1 MEYEI
6 TIETEREQEV
16 VDITQEVKNVIKKS
30 KVKNGICLLFV
41 KHATAAIILN
51 ESWDPKVGED
61 FLDAMNRMV
70 PLHAGW
76 KHDTVD
82 NNAAAHIKSAI
93 VGPSEMIILEN
104 GELHLGT
111 WQQIALVDF
120 DGPRKR
126 RVLVKIL

>member
-1 MEYEI
+1 M
-6 TIETEREQEV
+6 IELNFSTSKQFDII
-16 VDITQEVKNVIKKS
+16 DITEEVKKAIKDS
-30 KVKNGICLLFV
+30 KMKNGLVIIYTP
-41 KHATAAIILN
+41 HATAAIIIN

-61 FLDAMNRMV
+61 FLDALDRVV

-76 KHDTVD
+76 RHDTVD

-93 VGPSEMIILEN
+93 VGPSEIILLEN